1 MLSLETCLGIHM
13 CAVLP
18 FGNVLQSVVVVG
30 RTKWVTWHEYLF
42 SAKVRCASTNCLLSW
57 TSFVRSFESGSKC
70 TKPWFYIIVS
80 IRAKRNSGY
89 LLLVWYILVCFD
101 NTYVFVPS
109 ISVHLLLRNKKLFN
123 VSQDTGFLRFSYRW
137 NECTVCTRE
146 SLKKRHQLL
155 VFKCS
160 CSWETKSRNGD

>member
-1 MLSLETCLGIHM
+1 VEECGFTISVVKVLSLETCLGIHM

-109 ISVHLLLRNKKLFN
+109 IKSSLMFHKIQDFCDFPISEMN
-123 VSQDTGFLRFSYRW
+123 VQYAQESPSKRDTNY
-137 NECTVCTRE
+137 
-146 SLKKRHQLL
+146 
-155 VFKCS
+155 
-160 CSWETKSRNGD
+160 